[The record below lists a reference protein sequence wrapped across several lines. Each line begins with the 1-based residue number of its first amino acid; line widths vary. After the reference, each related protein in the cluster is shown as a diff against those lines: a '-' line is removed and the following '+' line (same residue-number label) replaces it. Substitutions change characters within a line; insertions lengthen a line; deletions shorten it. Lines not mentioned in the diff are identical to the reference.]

1 MIGIYVR
8 VSTQEQ
14 GIKGYSIDQQI
25 DACIKKAGTDEVMQY
40 IDIGYSGEFLERPDL
55 ERLRKDVRE
64 GLIDKVIC
72 YDPDRL
78 ARKLMS
84 QLIIDEELRRKGVE
98 VEFVNGE
105 YAASP
110 EGRLFFSLRGAISEF
125 EKAKIKERM
134 MSGRKGKAK
143 KGKVVK
149 NDHVFGYDFD
159 KENSEM
165 IINEREAEIVKFI
178 FDAFTDPMTKFRGMN
193 GIAKHLTETGVPTK
207 KGGSVWHRQVVR
219 QILMNETY
227 TGFKIQNRWDTEG
240 MLANKYNRSKEDKI
254 KMKER
259 PKEEWLYSP
268 CPVIIEKEQFDRA
281 QDLMKQARRRYTKN
295 SGSQYLLSGLLRC
308 AACGNTLTGVRRN
321 NWGTTVLHYTDVKNT
336 AGAKNRGCGIYI
348 KCEEV
353 DKHVW
358 DQIQTFLNNPEV
370 LLSYQETAATVE
382 SFEEKELKRLEEEIE
397 KTKKGRKRLLTLIS
411 LSEDDLDLQEIKD
424 QIISLQSKEKNLR
437 EQYTN
442 LQTELEA
449 EKKKETNTEVLK
461 QAIELYF
468 NLKEEEFTFDQK
480 QKLIRM
486 ITKEIRVLD
495 KETVEIITF

>member
-8 VSTQEQ
+8 VSTSEQ
-14 GIKGYSIDQQI
+14 GEKGYSIDHQI
-25 DACIKKAGTDEVMQY
+25 DACIKKAGTEEVMQY

-55 ERLRKDVRE
+55 ERLRKDVKE

-84 QLIIDEELRRKGVE
+84 QLIIDEELRRKGIE

-105 YAASP
+105 YASSP

-411 LSEDDLDLQEIKD
+411 LSDDLDLQEIKD

>member
-14 GIKGYSIDQQI
+14 GLKGYSVDQQI
-25 DACIKKAGTDEVMQY
+25 DACIKKAGTEEVMRY
-40 IDIGYSGEFLERPDL
+40 IDVGYSGEFLERPDL
-55 ERLRKDVRE
+55 ERMRKDVQE
-64 GLIDKVIC
+64 GLIKKIIC

-84 QLIIDEELRRKGVE
+84 QLIIDEELRRRGVE

-149 NDHVFGYDFD
+149 NDHVYGYDF
-159 KENSEM
+159 NSETSEM
-165 IINEREAEIVKFI
+165 VINEKEAEVVRFI
-178 FDAFTDPMTKFRGMN
+178 FDAFTSPTSKFRGMN

-207 KGGSVWHRQVVR
+207 KGGNTWHRQVVR

-227 TGFKIQNRWDTEG
+227 TGFKIQNRWNTEG

-254 KMKER
+254 KMTER

-268 CPVIIEKEQFDRA
+268 VPIIIQKEQFDHA
-281 QDLMKQARRRYTKN
+281 QELMKQSRRRYTKKSEN
-295 SGSQYLLSGLLRC
+295 QYLLSGLLRC
-308 AACGNTLTGVRRN
+308 DVCGNTMTGRVQN
-321 NWGTTVLHYTDVKNT
+321 NWGTKVRYYSDRKNT
-336 AGAKNRGCGIYI
+336 AGAKNPGCGVSV
-348 KCEEV
+348 KSDDAE
-353 DKHVW
+353 KHVW
-358 DQIQTFLNNPEV
+358 DQIQTFLNNPDQVAAFQEV
-370 LLSYQETAATVE
+370 AATSE

-397 KTKKGRKRLLTLIS
+397 RTKKGRKRLITLIT
-411 LSEDDLDLQEIKD
+411 LSDDDLDLNEIKD
-424 QIISLQSKEKNLR
+424 QIRELQSKEKNLQ

-442 LQTELEA
+442 LQAQLEA
-449 EKKKETNTEVLK
+449 EKKKETNTELLK
-461 QAIELYF
+461 QAIDLY
-468 NLKEEEFTFDQK
+468 LVHREEEFTFEVK
-480 QKLIRM
+480 QNIIRM
-486 ITKEIRVLD
+486 LVKEIRVHD
-495 KETVEIITF
+495 KDTLEIVMF